1 MWEVETSALMRRV
14 HSIPS
19 TSGNMSYLSTPVVEV
34 ADTVGAG
41 DSFSATFASSIIKG
55 LSVGEAHRRAVE
67 VSAYVCTQH
76 GATPVLPERFTKDF

>member
-1 MWEVETSALMRRV
+1 MIILTCGINGSY
-14 HSIPS
+14 IF

-67 VSAYVCTQH
+67 VSSYVFFYF
-76 GATPVLPERFTKDF
+76 GVFFVLPERFTEDF